1 MLRRSRPLLVAVVV
15 VASSLIACS
24 LPYYIWL
31 LPFSTARHVMFG
43 LATERD
49 GSEVRPIT
57 RVEVGSC
64 RKITADLREVPAD
77 TFWLAQGWDVEQS
90 AVHRLTYGQ
99 APPGLRDKRAARKLE
114 PGCYRVSVS
123 VQPGSGGVTFWVTA
137 DGKVRESTRAEND
150 SMGALMG
157 RRIRAEIADA
167 DRAIEKCKAE
177 YAAARTAADSSRVD
191 KTVWTDKA
199 RFGSYDCDF
208 FVQYYWSR
216 FD

>member
-1 MLRRSRPLLVAVVV
+1 MLPRGRPLLVAVVV

-49 GSEVRPIT
+49 GSEVRPVT
-57 RVEVGSC
+57 RVEVVSC
-64 RKITADLREVPAD
+64 GRITADLRKVPAD

-99 APPGLRDKRAARKLE
+99 APPGLRDKVAARKLE
-114 PGCYRVSVS
+114 PGCYYASVS
-123 VQPGSGGVTFWVTA
+123 VQPGGGGVTFWVTA
-137 DGKVRESTRAEND
+137 DGKVRESTTAEDD
-150 SMGALMG
+150 SMGAIMG

-167 DRAIEKCKAE
+167 DRAIEKCKAG
-177 YAAARTAADSSRVD
+177 YAAAKTAADSSRVD
-191 KTVWTDKA
+191 KTVWTDRA
-199 RFGSYDCDF
+199 RFGSYECDF
-208 FVQYYWSR
+208 FRRYYWSQ
-216 FD
+216 F